1 MTLSLTND
9 DLRRL
14 IPNII
19 HEVDG
24 EPMLIEKIAP
34 WLDSALDW
42 LNSSVLGS
50 FDIPDSL
57 RPLAEKIVVF
67 KAFADAIPSLDLTLS
82 PAGFA
87 VINTEGRAP
96 ASKERVERLVAS
108 LRSSVDANLPPL
120 VAALLR
126 LPDFRESPMGEY
138 WTGSFLRLDDVRLFP
153 DAKCADLLDS
163 YRLLREKAEWFESE
177 AEQNYLGRSL
187 PAVLRQAYFAP
198 DADRALRPAASTMA
212 RALLKFLRS
221 PRGYDSNACPDPHEV
236 WHLMQPVLLEVR
248 SVPALAELWHAEI
261 GDVFNIAPYRNTRH
275 GGYFF

>member
-1 MTLSLTND
+1 
-9 DLRRL
+9 
-14 IPNII
+14 
-19 HEVDG
+19 
-24 EPMLIEKIAP
+24 MLIEKIAP

-126 LPDFRESPMGEY
+126 LPEFRESPMGEY
-138 WTGSFLRLDDVRLFP
+138 WTGVLLRLEDVQLL
-153 DAKCADLLDS
+153 DAKGADLLDF
-163 YRLLREKAEWFESE
+163 YRLLRKKAEWFQSE
-177 AEQNYLGRSL
+177 AEQNYLGRSVL
-187 PAVLRQAYFAP
+187 AALRQAFFSP
-198 DADRALRPAASTMA
+198 DSPGLPRRAATTMGY
-212 RALLKFLRS
+212 ALYKFLQS

-248 SVPALAELWHAEI
+248 SVPALAELWHAEM
-261 GDVFNIAPYRNTRH
+261 DETFNVEPFRNTRH